1 MQQPR
6 QASVPFA
13 DKPDTLPSS
22 GKVLGRAGYY
32 WTVSYN
38 APPERPLRKKLPF
51 RPPKR
56 SGFIMGLVDLLL
68 PTILRRGYRI
78 VSVGY
83 VDSEVERYRSL
94 LNDRALITPNHPTH
108 AEPVIAL
115 HLSKKVGKP
124 YFYLSNREAFG
135 FAWGLF
141 GFILQRVGAYSI
153 LRGAPDR
160 ESFKTTKRL
169 LSEGPNHVV
178 IFPEGEVYSQN
189 DSLLPFQAG
198 VFQLAFLALE
208 EMTKAGIDK
217 PLYLQPV
224 AIRYR
229 FTEDMSSKI
238 QESMAHLEEGL
249 ALPNPPPE
257 DRYLRL
263 RRIGDALLAV
273 AERAYELPRGTPENL
288 DPRIDAVRNK
298 IVERVA
304 DALHLTP
311 ESLGKTLPERMRAL
325 MNDLNGITSD
335 EDNVESDYHE
345 RLLREE
351 AERTRP
357 LIRDLQRLSN
367 WVAVRDNY
375 VGEHPSQERVVD
387 TLWRLESEVLGR
399 RLISGKRA
407 CFVRLPEPI
416 DLRQYREAYKESK
429 RKTIQEV
436 TARVEGAIQEC
447 LREMG
452 KAHPTYT
459 PE

>member
-1 MQQPR
+1 MMGI
-6 QASVPFA
+6 VNFF
-13 DKPDTLPSS
+13 LP
-22 GKVLGRAGYY
+22 
-32 WTVSYN
+32 
-38 APPERPLRKKLPF
+38 
-51 RPPKR
+51 
-56 SGFIMGLVDLLL
+56 MLLK
-68 PTILRRGYRI
+68 RGYRI
-78 VSVGY
+78 VSVEY
-83 VDSEVERYRSL
+83 VDSEVERYRGL
-94 LNDRALITPNHPTH
+94 LDRRVLLTPNHPTH

-115 HLSKKVGKP
+115 HLSKMVRKP
-124 YFYLSNREAFG
+124 FYYLSNREAFA

-169 LSEGPNHVV
+169 LSEGPNHLV

-208 EMTKAGIDK
+208 EIARAGIDQ
-217 PLYLQPV
+217 PLFIQPM

-229 FTEDMSSKI
+229 FTENMAAKI
-238 QESMAHLEEGL
+238 HQSMERLEQGL
-249 ALPNPPPE
+249 ALPTPPPE

-273 AERAYELPRGTPENL
+273 AERAYDIPRGAPENL

-304 DALHLTP
+304 DALHLEP

-335 EDNVESDYHE
+335 DDAVESDYHE

-399 RLISGKRA
+399 RMISGKRA

-416 DLRQYREAYKESK
+416 DLREYREAYKESK

-436 TARVEGAIQEC
+436 TSRVEGAIQEC

-452 KAHPTYT
+452 KAHPTYSA
-459 PE
+459 E